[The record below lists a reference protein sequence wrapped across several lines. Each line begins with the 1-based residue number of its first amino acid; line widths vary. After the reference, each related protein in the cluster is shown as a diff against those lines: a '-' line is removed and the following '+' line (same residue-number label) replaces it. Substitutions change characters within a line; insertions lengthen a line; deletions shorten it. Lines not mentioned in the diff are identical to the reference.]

1 MGLFDDAANWLYDR
15 LNGTGGVVPDEERAA
30 RLRQKAATRADDPQ
44 VIPTSQATTSALT
57 GLVDR
62 DKPTDRD
69 IRKHNVSLFSKLV
82 GMRADATARAIVGEQ
97 GQGGFQVESLQAGEY
112 EAVEGGHPWMRLIR
126 RPNPDTAAYLF
137 WHWVSRVVDLQ
148 GAAHL
153 LVEDDAAGT
162 PIALWPIYP
171 EWGDVR
177 PQLGDKGQVSG
188 WVYYR
193 GGERV
198 QYEARDIIRISLD
211 DPVRA
216 GETMSLLERGVYELS
231 RELHHNKYEQD
242 FLEDGRP
249 PNVYLTFDNDVNVSA
264 NQEAADKVQQ
274 RYMGKRANKVP
285 ALGNGGEMKTVAL
298 SPDDLQMLE
307 SRQMNERRLF
317 TICGVPQ
324 ALYKSESSNRS
335 TGEAAHWTFAKYT
348 IQPRAVHFSS
358 QMTKD
363 FERSFGADPGA
374 LRVQA
379 PDVTPVDREEQE
391 TINEARVRRGVPPA
405 QVMREQ
411 GEDVPDEYADDLE
424 TPRLPSTLKKVPGSD
439 AGGDGEA
446 SAPPDFL

>member
-1 MGLFDDAANWLYDR
+1 
-15 LNGTGGVVPDEERAA
+15 
-30 RLRQKAATRADDPQ
+30 
-44 VIPTSQATTSALT
+44 
-57 GLVDR
+57 
-62 DKPTDRD
+62 
-69 IRKHNVSLFSKLV
+69 
-82 GMRADATARAIVGEQ
+82 
-97 GQGGFQVESLQAGEY
+97 
-112 EAVEGGHPWMRLIR
+112 
-126 RPNPDTAAYLF
+126 
-137 WHWVSRVVDLQ
+137 
-148 GAAHL
+148 
-153 LVEDDAAGT
+153 
-162 PIALWPIYP
+162 
-171 EWGDVR
+171 
-177 PQLGDKGQVSG
+177 VSG

-198 QYEARDIIRISLD
+198 TYEPRDILRISLD

-249 PNVYLTFDNDVNVSA
+249 PNVYLSFDNDVNVRT

-363 FERSFGADPGA
+363 FERAFGADPGA

-379 PDVTPVDREEQE
+379 PDVTPVDREAQE
-391 TINEARVRRGVPPA
+391 SINEARVRRGVPPA

-411 GEDVPDEYADDLE
+411 GETVPEEYAGDLE
-424 TPRLPSTLKKVPGSD
+424 TPRLPSTLKKVPGPS
-439 AGGDGEA
+439 AEGSGEA

>member
-1 MGLFDDAANWLYDR
+1 MGAFLDFIDR
-15 LNGTGGVVPDEERAA
+15 IFSGRFQEGGSV
-30 RLRQKAATRADDPQ
+30 QRADDPQ
-44 VIPTSQATTSALT
+44 VIPTSEASASAFT

-62 DKPTDRD
+62 DKPTDQD
-69 IRKHNVSLFSKLV
+69 IRKHNVSLFAKLV
-82 GMRADATARAIVGEQ
+82 NIRAGATARAIVGEQ
-97 GQGGFQVESLQAGEY
+97 GQSGFQVERVQGGEY
-112 EAVEGGHPWMRLIR
+112 EAVEDGHPWLRLIR

-153 LVEDDAAGT
+153 LVEDDPAGT
-162 PIALWPIYP
+162 PMALWPIYP

-193 GGERV
+193 GGERIS
-198 QYEARDIIRISLD
+198 YEARDIIRISLD

-249 PNVYLTFDNDVNVSA
+249 PNVYLSFDNDVNVNT

-274 RYMGKRANKVP
+274 RFMGERANKVP
-285 ALGNGGEMKTVAL
+285 ALGNGGSMETVAL

-324 ALYKSESSNRS
+324 ALFKSESSNRS

-348 IQPRAVHFSS
+348 IQPRAVHVSS
-358 QMTKD
+358 QMTKA
-363 FERSFGADPGA
+363 FEASFGADPGV

-391 TINEARVRRGVPPA
+391 TINEQRVRRGVPPA

-411 GEDVPDEYADDLE
+411 GEDVPDEYAEDLE
-424 TPRLPSTLKKVPGSD
+424 TPRLPSTLKKISGSS
-439 AGGDGEA
+439 AEGDGEA